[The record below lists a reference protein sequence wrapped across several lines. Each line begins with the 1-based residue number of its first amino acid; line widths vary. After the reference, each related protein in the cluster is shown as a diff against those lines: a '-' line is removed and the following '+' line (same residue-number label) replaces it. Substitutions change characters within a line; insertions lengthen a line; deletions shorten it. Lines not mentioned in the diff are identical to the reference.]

1 MEYSE
6 KLQNLL
12 VKAKKKK
19 LIPSKSKG
27 RYEQS
32 YTQLLEWQNT
42 NNVKDNFSEEVI
54 EKQEGTKREREHKI
68 RHCRYENFSS

>member
-12 VKAKKKK
+12 VKALKAKKK

-27 RYEQS
+27 RNEQS

-54 EKQEGTKREREHKI
+54 EKREGTK
-68 RHCRYENFSS
+68 